1 MPLLKPRPGQND
13 GGYAVMDYRAV
24 RPELGTIDDLRE
36 LATVL
41 RSRGISL
48 TLDLVLN
55 HVAAEHQWAVNAR
68 AGDPFLPEV
77 LPHVRRPGATGR
89 VRADVA

>member
-1 MPLLKPRPGQND
+1 
-13 GGYAVMDYRAV
+13 MDYRAV
-24 RPELGTIDDLRE
+24 REDLGTIDDLRD

-55 HVAAEHQWAVNAR
+55 HVAAEHQWAV
-68 AGDPFLPEV
+68 E
-77 LPHVRRPGATGR
+77 RPCG
-89 VRADVA
+89 